1 MNIGSLEETFQIA
14 CSNGQPEI
22 VENLLQ
28 NKNIDLTTYLDTSFQ
43 SACVYGRLSV
53 VKILFE
59 GRSS

>member
-28 NKNIDLTTYLDTSFQ
+28 IKTLTSQHILILLFNRRVFTDVFQ
-43 SACVYGRLSV
+43 LSR
-53 VKILFE
+53 FF
-59 GRSS
+59 